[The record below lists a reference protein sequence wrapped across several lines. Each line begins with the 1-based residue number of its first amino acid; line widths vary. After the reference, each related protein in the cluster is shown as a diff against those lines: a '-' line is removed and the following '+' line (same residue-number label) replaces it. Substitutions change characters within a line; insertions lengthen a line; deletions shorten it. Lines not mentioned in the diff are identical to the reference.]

1 MEEDSSIMSSVEYRI
16 RIKELPE
23 DMRPRERLIRE
34 GPEVLTTVELLAVL
48 LRTGTSSLSALDL
61 ATLLLKKNRGLLGL
75 AESSVEELCS
85 IKGIGPAKVAQLKAA
100 VELGKRMAAEVS
112 GPRQVI
118 RTPVDVHNLLR
129 ERMRHYDR
137 EHFKAVFLNTKH
149 HVITVETVSVGSLNS
164 SLVHPREL
172 FKNSIKRS
180 AAALILAH
188 NHPSGDPTPSIEDIE
203 ITRRLAEVGNI
214 IGIQVLD
221 HIIIGE
227 NGFVSLKEQ
236 GII

>member
-1 MEEDSSIMSSVEYRI
+1 MDSVGYRI

-23 DMRPRERLIRE
+23 DMRPREKMLKN
-34 GPEVLTTVELLAVL
+34 GPEALTIAELLAVL
-48 LRTGTSSLSALDL
+48 LRTGNKSMSAVDL
-61 ATLLLKKNRGLLGL
+61 ATFLLVKSEGLMGL
-75 AESSVEELCS
+75 AEKEVGELCN
-85 IKGIGPAKVAQLKAA
+85 INGIGPAKAAQLKAA
-100 VELGKRMAAEVS
+100 VELGRRLACEVAAPKSIIS
-112 GPRQVI
+112 GPA
-118 RTPVDVHNLLR
+118 DVFNLLK
-129 ERMRHYDR
+129 ERMRYYDR
-137 EHFKAVFLNTKH
+137 EYFKAVYLNTKH
-149 HVITVETVSVGSLNS
+149 HVIAVEIISVGSLNS

-188 NHPSGDPTPSIEDIE
+188 NHPSGDPTPSVEDIE
-203 ITRRLAEVGNI
+203 ITRRLAEVGKI

-227 NGFVSLKEQ
+227 KDFVSLKEQ

>member
-1 MEEDSSIMSSVEYRI
+1 MESLEYHI
-16 RIKELPE
+16 RMKELPE
-23 DMRPRERLIRE
+23 DVRPRERIVRE
-34 GPEVLTTVELLAVL
+34 GAESLTVVELLAVL
-48 LRTGTSSLSALDL
+48 LRTGTSSMSALDL
-61 ATLLLKKNRGLLGL
+61 ASLLLTKSGGLLGL
-75 AESSVEELCS
+75 AASSVEELS
-85 IKGIGPAKVAQLKAA
+85 AVKGIGPAKSTQIKAA
-100 VELGKRMAAEVS
+100 VELGRRLSAQSA

-118 RTPVDVHNLLR
+118 KSPADVYGLLR
-129 ERMRHYDR
+129 EKLRYCDR

-149 HVITVETVSVGSLNS
+149 HIITIETVSVGSLNS

-188 NHPSGDPTPSIEDIE
+188 NHPSGDPTPSHEDIS
-203 ITRRLAEVGNI
+203 ITRRLVEAGNI

-221 HIIIGE
+221 HIIVGE
-227 NGFVSLKEQ
+227 NSFISLKEQ